1 MEAFLPFG
9 YFPYFVLASLMLE
22 LISAAHGGFFCAL
35 HCFSACSSSEKISLG
50 IDVADF
56 FIVSFDGIKR

>member
-22 LISAAHGGFFCAL
+22 LISAAHGGFFLRITLLQCL
-35 HCFSACSSSEKISLG
+35 FVK
-50 IDVADF
+50 
-56 FIVSFDGIKR
+56 